1 MDRLNEYKQRSRTSC
16 LVLALCFSIPAAAEL
31 LLFFVHDLDLLML
44 LSFLVLA
51 GASAFWWRRWAGTPK
66 KEEKN

>member
-31 LLFFVHDLDLLML
+31 LLFFVHDFDPLML
-44 LSFLVLA
+44 LSFVVLA
-51 GASAFWWRRWAGTPK
+51 GASVYWWRRWADTPK
-66 KEEKN
+66 KKDQK

>member
-31 LLFFVHDLDLLML
+31 LLRDPSVRTLRA
-44 LSFLVLA
+44 V
-51 GASAFWWRRWAGTPK
+51 WRQARVVVEAP
-66 KEEKN
+66 ERCF

>member
-31 LLFFVHDLDLLML
+31 LLFVTHELDPLML

-51 GASAFWWRRWAGTPK
+51 GASVYWWRRWANTPK
-66 KEEKN
+66 EKK